1 MLTVVSCSRR
11 RGPNFRRRRIEMHHL
26 RSVVVDDEILA
37 KEGMGG
43 RLTHPKLLEELW
55 EKGRCD
61 VRLVHFGRA
70 S

>member
-1 MLTVVSCSRR
+1 
-11 RGPNFRRRRIEMHHL
+11 MHHL